1 MIQNT
6 KILFLGILTSKSYV
20 TLAQNQLAIEDYA
33 SEQEMREGP
42 ADIIRS
48 DSETP
53 NQVHPHHSDLL
64 NSPPAPPLQPT
75 PFDGSISQD
84 FIYDDRKCPDD
95 DEKCL

>member
-6 KILFLGILTSKSYV
+6 KILFLGILASKSHF

-48 DSETP
+48 DSKTP
-53 NQVHPHHSDLL
+53 N
-64 NSPPAPPLQPT
+64 
-75 PFDGSISQD
+75 
-84 FIYDDRKCPDD
+84 
-95 DEKCL
+95 